1 MAFVASS
8 PALLRA
14 ARAPATST
22 RRPVAAARVVMAAD
36 PQKAPSSEGPVTSGG
51 ASGPQVPRAWRT
63 IWPQLADQ
71 AADHVEDPAGLTNKV
86 PKEKRTSKGQWPRWH
101 RGTCIGGA
109 S

>member
-36 PQKAPSSEGPVTSGG
+36 PQKAPSSEGPVTSG
-51 ASGPQVPRAWRT
+51 VPPARKYPVRW
-63 IWPQLADQ
+63 
-71 AADHVEDPAGLTNKV
+71 VE
-86 PKEKRTSKGQWPRWH
+86 
-101 RGTCIGGA
+101 RGTTAIAVAVVDACVHGRGRGAGGSGA
-109 S
+109 ARMWPVGLAAL

>member
-36 PQKAPSSEGPVTSGG
+36 PQKAPSSEGPVTSG
-51 ASGPQVPRAWRT
+51 VPPARKYPGVENDMA
-63 IWPQLADQ
+63 QLEEQ
-71 AADHVEDPAGLTNKV
+71 AADHVEDPAGLTNKA
-86 PKEKRTSKGQWPRWH
+86 PKDE
-101 RGTCIGGA
+101 
-109 S
+109 